1 MGVFRSSDGFVN
13 LATTLGRMW
22 RVFCKM
28 LSLDAL
34 LEDPRFETNQQRV
47 KHREALIEL
56 IESKTTQKNTGV
68 ADYRVKRDRVPVW
81 TNIHSSRSL

>member
-1 MGVFRSSDGFVN
+1 MAGI
-13 LATTLGRMW
+13 
-22 RVFCKM
+22 CKT

-56 IESKTTQKNTGV
+56 IESKTGQKTQAALIK
-68 ADYRVKRDRVPVW
+68 D
-81 TNIHSSRSL
+81 

>member
-1 MGVFRSSDGFVN
+1 
-13 LATTLGRMW
+13 MW

-56 IESKTTQKNTGV
+56 IESKTTQKTH
-68 ADYRVKRDRVPVW
+68 A
-81 TNIHSSRSL
+81 SLITDLYAIGCPF